1 MPIGHPAMSF
11 DALLQARIPH
21 DSQIPSPD
29 DHFAEHMSLC
39 VFSVE
44 SATGY
49 LPVVPSSALTG
60 VYPHFSE
67 SEPSSFLSS
76 WSPAGS
82 STIMTQRCDEYFP
95 ANDDTELC
103 FSGGPPPCTPTLN
116 LTTPGNHETS
126 QWGSGFCTADT
137 VPVGLAM
144 DQREGV
150 CGHQVGSNQLTWHVP
165 VRGMR
170 PRDSTTVPEN
180 DAIVQS
186 EKEVRGPAG
195 ATGGQNKMVERLKK
209 GSRHSTTADNS
220 STREGLSSTAE
231 EPCQSPTVVRV
242 ALRTAPRKKKRT
254 KMVAK
259 KGESVREQRARASH
273 NMVEKEYRDRLRKY
287 FEELLVVL
295 PQGGARIEE
304 DEQAT
309 GSTLDVN
316 QASSSSAEG
325 QQKKL
330 SKADVL
336 AKACQHIEQ
345 LECGARKQRLELD
358 MLKEAL
364 KGS

>member
-1 MPIGHPAMSF
+1 
-11 DALLQARIPH
+11 
-21 DSQIPSPD
+21 
-29 DHFAEHMSLC
+29 
-39 VFSVE
+39 
-44 SATGY
+44 
-49 LPVVPSSALTG
+49 
-60 VYPHFSE
+60 
-67 SEPSSFLSS
+67 
-76 WSPAGS
+76 
-82 STIMTQRCDEYFP
+82 
-95 ANDDTELC
+95 
-103 FSGGPPPCTPTLN
+103 
-116 LTTPGNHETS
+116 
-126 QWGSGFCTADT
+126 
-137 VPVGLAM
+137 
-144 DQREGV
+144 
-150 CGHQVGSNQLTWHVP
+150 
-165 VRGMR
+165 MR

-180 DAIVQS
+180 DAKVQS

-220 STREGLSSTAE
+220 STAE
-231 EPCQSPTVVRV
+231 EPCQSPTVGRV

-254 KMVAK
+254 KMAAK

-295 PQGGARIEE
+295 PQGGERIEE